1 MSDNGGQEFGRISQS
16 LDDIKSDVKEI
27 KSDIKTGI
35 FPRINTLEINQA
47 KLFTWA
53 AVIAGIAALAARVV
67 F

>member
-1 MSDNGGQEFGRISQS
+1 MAGNGGEEYGRISQS

-35 FPRINTLEINQA
+35 FPRINRLEINQA

-53 AVIAGIAALAARVV
+53 AVIAGIAALAVKIV